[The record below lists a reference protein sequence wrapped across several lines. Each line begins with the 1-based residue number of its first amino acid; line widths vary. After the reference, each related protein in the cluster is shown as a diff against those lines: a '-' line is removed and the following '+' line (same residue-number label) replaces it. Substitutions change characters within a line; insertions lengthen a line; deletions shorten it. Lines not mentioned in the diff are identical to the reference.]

1 MTPNILLFP
10 EWGKILFSLADVG
23 IVYLI
28 YSVRI
33 LIDKNKHSS
42 TEPSAESSVCDN
54 LHSRSERSLEY
65 NDIDINNSD
74 ESKSCDSGLNFV
86 SISRRGSSSCDDM
99 HSTYGINHS
108 NNGNRN
114 NNNMN
119 KNKIKHNDNA
129 SHSYDDKDKNK
140 DSTSRILSHNNIQ
153 HNTNIH
159 THNDIH
165 KNSQP
170 HLIAA
175 WLWALNPL
183 AINICSR
190 GSADSL
196 TNCMV
201 LALLYCLLKRGRK
214 SIYIT
219 VISIVISLFFKFFKF
234 FMSFIDGNQIPLLHI
249 IVQYFYQILLSMKIS
264 TINQILRISGLLQ
277 NIFMNLQ
284 EN

>member
-1 MTPNILLFP
+1 MLGYVNSFSLLLLISHPSLLLTHQIGQSPYERSTYRYPPLLALIMTPNILLFP

-74 ESKSCDSGLNFV
+74 ESKSCDSGLNFI
-86 SISRRGSSSCDDM
+86 SISRRGSSSCDDL

-119 KNKIKHNDNA
+119 MNKNKVKHNDNA
-129 SHSYDDKDKNK
+129 SHSYDDKDKDK
-140 DSTSRILSHNNIQ
+140 DSTSCILSHNNIQ

-214 SIYIT
+214 GI
-219 VISIVISLFFKFFKF
+219 
-234 FMSFIDGNQIPLLHI
+234 
-249 IVQYFYQILLSMKIS
+249 
-264 TINQILRISGLLQ
+264 
-277 NIFMNLQ
+277 
-284 EN
+284 